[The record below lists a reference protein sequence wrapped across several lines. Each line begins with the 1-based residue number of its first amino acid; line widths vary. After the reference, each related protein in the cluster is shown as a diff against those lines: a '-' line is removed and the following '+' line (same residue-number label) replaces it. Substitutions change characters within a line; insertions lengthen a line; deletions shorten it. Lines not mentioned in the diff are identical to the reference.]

1 MAKDS
6 EKYAA
11 YLATPFWD
19 IRRAQWLQYVNAL
32 RGEERQ
38 VLSHYPF
45 RWVYA
50 PPHDEATG
58 IEFLRDHDLDLGD
71 VQAAAIEDLQAKLPT
86 FESLRAQGAVEWIED
101 RIDAAPC
108 YGFRQ
113 VPEWEPMAG
122 LLIHWPTLYPPLWKT
137 YRQVIAALDHVTIF
151 LRIPESHFGATVLA
165 WLEANGID
173 LEKVRPIPS
182 PISDI
187 WAKDYAPFYG
197 VNTYTG
203 EPVAHKFAYA
213 AHAEGDCE
221 FDSECNE
228 IDEKL
233 NWIEGFKSYRTDIRI
248 DAGMI
253 QTTDGDGTYI
263 LTRRVL
269 WDNAAIPN
277 LHARLAGWF
286 GADELIFID
295 EQPGDILGHINH
307 FRFVAPKKVM
317 LAVSDEKGTPVDRYL
332 SALRAQ
338 FDARGYEVIEI
349 PYTER
354 FDVRTPYGGSVN
366 PVLYA
371 NCVMMNERV
380 IVPIFDM
387 EGTEPYNE
395 RAVEAYQRALPDR
408 QIIPLDVTVLS
419 IQGGGIYCGSKEIPD
434 LTQLNS
440 G

>member
-1 MAKDS
+1 VARDS

-11 YLATPFWD
+11 YMATPFWD
-19 IRRAQWLQYVNAL
+19 IRLTQWLEYVNSL

-38 VLSHYPF
+38 VLAHYPF

-50 PPHDEATG
+50 PPHDGAAG
-58 IEFLRDHDLDLGD
+58 VEFLREHDLDLGD
-71 VQAAAIEDLQAKLPT
+71 VQAASIDDLQAKLTT
-86 FESLRAQGAVEWIED
+86 FEALKAQGSVEWTGD
-101 RIDAAPC
+101 RIDETPC
-108 YGFRQ
+108 CGFRQ
-113 VPEWEPMAG
+113 IPEWEPMAG
-122 LLIHWPTLYPPLWKT
+122 LLIHWPTLYPPLWKI
-137 YRQVIAALDHVTIF
+137 YRQVIAALDHVTTF
-151 LRIPESHFGATVLA
+151 LRIPEGHFGATVLA
-165 WLEANGID
+165 WLEASGID

-203 EPVAHKFAYA
+203 EPVAHKFLYA

-221 FDSECNE
+221 FDSEGNE

-233 NWIEGFKSYRTDIRI
+233 NWIEGFESYRTDIRV
-248 DAGMI
+248 DGGMI

-277 LHARLAGWF
+277 LQAKLAGWL
-286 GADELIFID
+286 GARELIFID
-295 EQPGDILGHINH
+295 EQPGDSLGHINH
-307 FRFVAPKKVM
+307 FRFVAPNKVM
-317 LAVSDEKGTPVDRYL
+317 LGVSDEKDTPVDRYL
-332 SALRAQ
+332 SNLRAL
-338 FDARGYEVIEI
+338 FDARDYEVIEI

-354 FDVRTPYGGSVN
+354 FEIKTPTGGGVN
-366 PVLYA
+366 PALYA
-371 NCVMMNERV
+371 NCVLMNERV
-380 IVPIFDM
+380 LVPVFDM
-387 EGTEPYNE
+387 EGAEPYNE
-395 RAVEAYQRALPDR
+395 RAVEAYQRALPDH

-434 LTQLNS
+434 VSQLA
-440 G
+440 GG